1 MPAAYEL
8 SVFFY
13 PMNRIIF
20 QPDGTRA
27 LGNLVDDDR
36 CKESFLNTNR
46 FKYKPQRR

>member
-20 QPDGTRA
+20 QPDGTRTYQYSIVPLCA
-27 LGNLVDDDR
+27 IRRMSEANYRLGFNA
-36 CKESFLNTNR
+36 
-46 FKYKPQRR
+46 